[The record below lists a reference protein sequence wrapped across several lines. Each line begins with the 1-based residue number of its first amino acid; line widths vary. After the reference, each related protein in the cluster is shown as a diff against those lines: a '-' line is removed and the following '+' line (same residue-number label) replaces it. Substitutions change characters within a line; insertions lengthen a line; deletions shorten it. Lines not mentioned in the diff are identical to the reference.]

1 MLVMKGINKIAI
13 PIFCIVIAVILIWIY
28 YIHQIRNV
36 RAITKMFSNDSVF
49 PKKHLFAELFFKKFF
64 FSKKCLDGTTRPHL
78 RPNTRRI

>member
-1 MLVMKGINKIAI
+1 MKGINKIAI

-49 PKKHLFAELFFKKFF
+49 PYFVIKKRKSA
-64 FSKKCLDGTTRPHL
+64 
-78 RPNTRRI
+78 